1 MFPATLISMKDNT
14 SIMTLKDRLRL
25 LSFYLSLLLTITATT
40 ALADSK
46 LALVIGNANYANM
59 PKLLNPA
66 NDAKLIASN
75 LESVGFTVVL
85 ATDQT
90 QSQMKSAIAR
100 FADDTA
106 KAGNGTIAIVYYAGH
121 GVQIDGTNYL
131 VPVDASANSA
141 TDIVIGAV
149 SASDLLRTLELARAK
164 VNVVVL
170 DACRDNPFKG
180 TTRGLSRGLARVDAP
195 AGSIVAY
202 STAPG
207 QVAQDGSTANSPYAE
222 ALAKHIATPGLVLEE
237 IFRKVRID
245 VSLLTDG
252 AQVPWEETSLT
263 QEVVFAEK
271 TSATTVVQTTPVLQP
286 TSDPAVEANRAFMLA
301 VAANTIESYDEFM
314 RKFPAAKDVPQAMHN
329 LTMLS
334 DEKHWREATA
344 QDTLGAYKIYVNL
357 HADGSYAAEAGNK
370 IEALS
375 SKIAPQV
382 TPPPTL
388 LHMVESKGFDV
399 FGSDINTVKGIEF
412 SACSAA
418 CDSNPNCAAVSYRSD
433 LRRCYL
439 KSTATLIVLNSKVSV
454 ALKSDLQDNVRVS
467 DFEML
472 PQNDIPGS
480 DLFPNSAKASS
491 AQNCLEMC
499 ENTSGCN
506 AFSYVTSNK
515 ACWLKSGVGS
525 IIANPPVVSG
535 RRVR

>member
-1 MFPATLISMKDNT
+1 MTVT
-14 SIMTLKDRLRL
+14 SISNLLRVVF
-25 LSFYLSLLLTITATT
+25 SAMLLLFCSPAW
-40 ALADSK
+40 AGSK
-46 LALVIGNANYANM
+46 LALVIGNADYANM

-66 NDAKLIASN
+66 NDAKLIAGN
-75 LESVGFTVVL
+75 LELVGFKVTL

-90 QSQMKSAIAR
+90 QAQMKSAIAR
-100 FADDTA
+100 FSDDTEQ
-106 KAGNGTIAIVYYAGH
+106 AGAGAIAIVYYAGH

-131 VPVDASANSA
+131 VPIDASANSA
-141 TDIVIGAV
+141 IEVVIGAV
-149 SASDLLRTLELARAK
+149 SASDLLKAMEFARAK
-164 VNVVVL
+164 VNVVIL
-170 DACRDNPFKG
+170 DACRDNPFKAAS
-180 TTRGLSRGLARVDAP
+180 RGISRGLARVDAP

-237 IFRKVRID
+237 VFRKVRID
-245 VSLLTDG
+245 VSLSSNG

-263 QEVVFAEK
+263 QEVMLAE
-271 TSATTVVQTTPVLQP
+271 TAGSPVVAAIAVATPTTN
-286 TSDPAVEANRAFMLA
+286 PAVEANRAFMLA
-301 VAANTIESYDEFM
+301 VATNTIESYDDFL
-314 RKFPAAKDVPQAMHN
+314 RKHPGAKEVQQAMHN

-334 DEKHWREATA
+334 DEKHWREATL
-344 QDTLGAYKIYVNL
+344 QDTLGAYKIYLNL
-357 HADGSYAAEAGNK
+357 HADGTYGAEARNK
-370 IEALS
+370 IEILS
-375 SKIAPQV
+375 SKTAPQV
-382 TPPPTL
+382 TPPPTSPR
-388 LHMVESKGFDV
+388 MVESKGMDV
-399 FGSDINTVKGIEF
+399 FGSDINTVKDVEF

-418 CDSNPNCAAVSYRSD
+418 CDSNPNCAAASYRSD

-454 ALKSDLQDNVRVS
+454 ALKSDLQGNVRVS
-467 DFEML
+467 NFEML

-525 IIANPPVVSG
+525 IIGNPPVVSG
-535 RRVR
+535 RRVH

>member
-1 MFPATLISMKDNT
+1 MKLTGASTL
-14 SIMTLKDRLRL
+14 LRVVF
-25 LSFYLSLLLTITATT
+25 SAMLLL
-40 ALADSK
+40 LASPAWAGGK
-46 LALVIGNANYANM
+46 LALVIGNADYANM

-75 LESVGFTVVL
+75 LELVGFKVTL
-85 ATDQT
+85 AIDQT
-90 QSQMKSAIAR
+90 QAQMKSAIAR
-100 FADDTA
+100 FSDDTE
-106 KAGNGTIAIVYYAGH
+106 KAGAGAIAIVYYAGH

-141 TDIVIGAV
+141 TEVVIGAV
-149 SASDLLRTLELARAK
+149 SASDLLKALEFARAK
-164 VNVVVL
+164 VNVVIL
-170 DACRDNPFKG
+170 DACRDNPFKAAS
-180 TTRGLSRGLARVDAP
+180 RGMSRGLARVDAP

-237 IFRKVRID
+237 VFRNVRID
-245 VSLLTDG
+245 VSLSSNG

-263 QEVVFAEK
+263 QEVMLLETAAGNPVP
-271 TSATTVVQTTPVLQP
+271 ATTVVATPTT
-286 TSDPAVEANRAFMLA
+286 DPGVEANRAFMLA
-301 VAANTIESYDEFM
+301 VATNTIESYDDFL
-314 RKFPAAKDVPQAMHN
+314 RKHPGAKEVQQAMRN

-344 QDTLGAYKIYVNL
+344 QDTLGAYKIYLNL
-357 HADGSYAAEAGNK
+357 HADGSYGAEARNK

-375 SKIAPQV
+375 SISAPQV
-382 TPPPTL
+382 TPPQTT
-388 LHMVESKGFDV
+388 LHMVESKGYDV

-418 CDSNPNCAAVSYRSD
+418 CDGNPNCAAVSYRSD

-439 KSTATLIVLNSKVSV
+439 KSSATLIVLNNKVSV

-472 PQNDIPGS
+472 PQSDIPGS
-480 DLFPNSAKASS
+480 DLFPNSAKAAS

-506 AFSYVTSNK
+506 AFSYVTSNR

-525 IIANPPVVSG
+525 IIDNPPVVSG

>member
-1 MFPATLISMKDNT
+1 MIAQY
-14 SIMTLKDRLRL
+14 LRL
-25 LSFYLSLLLTITATT
+25 CFCAILLLFGMPSAW
-40 ALADSK
+40 ADSK
-46 LALVIGNANYANM
+46 LALVIGNTDYVNM
-59 PKLLNPA
+59 PKLVNPA

-75 LESVGFTVVL
+75 LELVGFKVSLT
-85 ATDQT
+85 TDQT
-90 QSQMKSAIAR
+90 QAQMKSAIAR

-106 KAGNGTIAIVYYAGH
+106 KAGADTIAIVYYAGH

-131 VPVDASANSA
+131 VPIDASANSA
-141 TDIVIGAV
+141 SEVVIGAV
-149 SASDLLRTLELARAK
+149 SASDLLKTLELGRAK

-207 QVAQDGSTANSPYAE
+207 QVAQDGITANSPYAE

-237 IFRKVRID
+237 VFRKVRID

-263 QEVVFAEK
+263 QEVMLADKAAGTAAVVAPQVVVL
-271 TSATTVVQTTPVLQP
+271 TT
-286 TSDPAVEANRAFMLA
+286 DPAVEANRAFILA
-301 VAANTIESYDEFM
+301 VATNTIESYDEFM
-314 RKFPAAKDVPQAMHN
+314 RKNPGAKEVQQATHN

-344 QDTLGAYKIYVNL
+344 QDTLGGYKIYLNL
-357 HADGSYAAEAGNK
+357 HADGSYAAEAQNK
-370 IEALS
+370 IAILTT
-375 SKIAPQV
+375 KPLPPPVQQ
-382 TPPPTL
+382 TPPPVQTFAR
-388 LHMVESKGFDV
+388 MVESQGFDV
-399 FGSDINTVKGIEF
+399 FGHDIGSEKGLDF
-412 SACSAA
+412 SGCSASCA
-418 CDSNPNCAAVSYRSD
+418 GNPQCAAAAYRPD

-439 KSTATLIVLNSKVSV
+439 KSTATLVVLNGKVDI
-454 ALKSDLQDNVRVS
+454 AMKADIRDRVRIS
-467 DFEML
+467 DFEVL
-472 PQNDIPGS
+472 PQNDIPGG
-480 DLFPNSAKASS
+480 DLFPNSTKAKS
-491 AQNCLEMC
+491 AQGCLEMC

-515 ACWLKSGVGS
+515 ACWLKSGVS
-525 IIANPPVVSG
+525 NLVANPPVVSG

>member
-1 MFPATLISMKDNT
+1 MFAQY
-14 SIMTLKDRLRL
+14 LRAC
-25 LSFYLSLLLTITATT
+25 FAALLLIVTATT

-46 LALVIGNANYANM
+46 LALIIGNANYANM

-131 VPVDASANSA
+131 VPVDVSANSA

-149 SASDLLRTLELARAK
+149 SASDLLKTLELARAK

-222 ALAKHIATPGLVLEE
+222 ALAKHLVTPGLVLEE

-252 AQVPWEETSLT
+252 AQVPW
-263 QEVVFAEK
+263 
-271 TSATTVVQTTPVLQP
+271 
-286 TSDPAVEANRAFMLA
+286 
-301 VAANTIESYDEFM
+301 
-314 RKFPAAKDVPQAMHN
+314 
-329 LTMLS
+329 
-334 DEKHWREATA
+334 
-344 QDTLGAYKIYVNL
+344 
-357 HADGSYAAEAGNK
+357 
-370 IEALS
+370 
-375 SKIAPQV
+375 
-382 TPPPTL
+382 
-388 LHMVESKGFDV
+388 
-399 FGSDINTVKGIEF
+399 
-412 SACSAA
+412 
-418 CDSNPNCAAVSYRSD
+418 
-433 LRRCYL
+433 
-439 KSTATLIVLNSKVSV
+439 
-454 ALKSDLQDNVRVS
+454 
-467 DFEML
+467 
-472 PQNDIPGS
+472 
-480 DLFPNSAKASS
+480 
-491 AQNCLEMC
+491 
-499 ENTSGCN
+499 
-506 AFSYVTSNK
+506 
-515 ACWLKSGVGS
+515 
-525 IIANPPVVSG
+525 
-535 RRVR
+535 